1 MAATQILL
9 RTVFL
14 LICLAQTL
22 TPLAQV
28 RMDMITVQEGLS
40 QGFINTLIQDRRGFI
55 WIGTKDGLNRYD
67 GYQLRV
73 FTMNPFEPWALRA
86 PEISGLLEDGERRFL
101 WVGTDSGL
109 WLFDPVSER
118 FYELREPGINLP
130 QKRVH
135 ALSSDDKGN
144 FMVSFSSGELYHLKV
159 ADSYAEKIRQQ
170 GKADANDFELRLI
183 EPTPLTV
190 NYPPLVDCLSD
201 GTFFFITAEG
211 GIFTYQPQTQQ
222 RARFSEKKQ
231 QAYTYASD
239 GIIWAK
245 KHNYVY
251 RLQKEDGS
259 DSIPPVNHWGLAF
272 KLSDQ
277 RIAIW
282 PLQHNGPLFI
292 KKDHAPFFAATGV
305 PNKYRFDTPETSQ
318 LYTRIDVPGNT
329 TDAVL
334 MDKTGLFWIGTGGLG
349 LVKVNLEQLA
359 FRSYFLDRS
368 VSSLRRLDATHIWVR
383 FFDRFSAVLNIQT
396 GNIEPAPWALVLDS
410 KQLVSEVAADRN
422 GNFWLMIHRDNQRRE
437 NRLAI
442 WRTAGQTLQYMQDT
456 LPYFPDIPENIQ
468 EDKQGIMWI
477 SGHSG
482 VLLRYR
488 PGISTA
494 ERFFYGNLTP
504 SDGREL
510 RSNSIA
516 QDAQGVLWIGTNK
529 GLIEIPAGANSVLQ
543 FKIHTYD
550 PQKPASISS
559 NWITHI
565 LPDPREPHI
574 IWLGTRGGGL
584 NRFDKTAR
592 QFSFITKGPESL
604 PDNVVYGILPDAS
617 GNLWCSTNH
626 GICRYNPQDNT
637 FTVYRESDGLLNTEY
652 NTAAFLS
659 GQDSYLW
666 FGGVSGLNAFRP
678 AEIQVA
684 DAAPSVYITDIEVQ
698 GLRMFPDVNNRLK
711 LKSDQNNLTVHFAV
725 SDFRNTGGNRYRYRL
740 NGGEWIPLGTA
751 HSATFSAMPSGEYLL
766 EVEGATADSPWSA
779 ESARLYLI
787 IDQPWYNSWLA
798 WLLYSILLI
807 AAITIFIRYRLRLF
821 KIEHS
826 AELDR
831 LESMRLKSFD
841 DIKNRFFAD
850 AAHEV
855 RTPLTIIRGL
865 SERLVRNEKSEDS
878 KENARLILRQSENLL
893 ELSNQLLDLARLDS
907 RQLKL
912 MLFHGD
918 FQEFVGQQVAGFVP
932 LAADKGVQ
940 LHLECRENHLW
951 MDFDPLQIKKI
962 LNNLLSN
969 AIRHTDSAG
978 NITVTLQ
985 RLPAINSLEL
995 SVSDTGEGI
1004 SAAALPH
1011 VFERYHQGEN
1021 PRRKGAAGIGL
1032 ALSAELVKLM
1042 GGQISVSSTLNQ
1054 GTNFKI
1060 LLPIVQ
1066 ADSAPI
1072 NEEFTLPEQTPGLA
1086 PQEAAAKAEKNH
1098 LPLLLLIEDNEQ
1110 ILSYLQNFLSR
1121 NYRVKTAKDGISGIK
1136 TALQL
1141 IPDLIITDI
1150 TMPGKNGY
1158 EVTET
1163 LKSDERSS
1171 HIPIVLLSARTE
1183 AEDRLEGHRRK
1194 ANAYLSKPFSE
1205 QELLLI
1211 LQNLLELRNQLRK
1224 QYAGRLQSGE
1234 ALQHPATDQED
1245 AFLQKIY
1252 TIFEQ
1257 NYQDDA
1263 FKLPQLCRAL
1273 AISSSQLDRKLNA
1286 LTEQSPMEMLRR
1298 FRLAKAYELLKSRQ
1312 PKPSVQEVCYA
1323 CGFKSPEHFSRL
1335 FSDNF
1340 GVSPSEI

>member
-1 MAATQILL
+1 MEML
-9 RTVFL
+9 TVK
-14 LICLAQTL
+14 
-22 TPLAQV
+22 
-28 RMDMITVQEGLS
+28 EGLS
-40 QGFINTLIQDRRGFI
+40 QGFINTIIQDRRGFI

-86 PEISGLLEDGERRFL
+86 PEISGLLEDTARRL
-101 WVGTDSGL
+101 IWIGTDNGL

-118 FYELREPGINLP
+118 FYEMRESGINLP

-135 ALSSDDKGN
+135 ALSSDDGGN
-144 FMVSFSSGELYHLKV
+144 FMVSFSSGELYHLQV
-159 ADSYAEKIRQQ
+159 ADNYAEKIRKQ
-170 GKADANDFELRLI
+170 GKADSGDFQLRLI
-183 EPTPLTV
+183 EPAPPTV

-201 GTFFFITAEG
+201 GSFLFVTTEG
-211 GIFTYQPQTQQ
+211 DIYTYQPQTLQ
-222 RARFSEKKQ
+222 RARFSEKRQ
-231 QAYTYASD
+231 QRYTFDSD

-272 KLSDQ
+272 KLADQ
-277 RIAIW
+277 RLAIW
-282 PLQHNGPLFI
+282 PMLSNGPLFI
-292 KKDHAPFFAATGV
+292 KKDHAPFNTRSGI
-305 PNKYRFDTPETSQ
+305 PNKFHADTPEITAQ
-318 LYTRIDVPGNT
+318 FTRINVPGNT
-329 TDAVL
+329 TDALL
-334 MDKTGLFWIGTGGLG
+334 MDKTGLFWVGTGGVG

-359 FRSYFLDRS
+359 FRSYFLERS
-368 VSSLRRLDATHIWVR
+368 VSSLRRIDASRIWVR
-383 FFDRFSAVLNIQT
+383 FFDRFSAVLNIYS
-396 GNIEPAPWALVLDS
+396 GNVEPAPWAAAIDA

-442 WRTAGQTLQYMQDT
+442 WKTAEQTLQYMQDT
-456 LPYFPDIPENIQ
+456 LPYLPDIPENIL
-468 EDKQGIMWI
+468 EDKQGNMWV

-482 VLLRYR
+482 LLLRYR

-550 PQKPASISS
+550 PQKPATISS
-559 NWITHI
+559 DWITHI
-565 LPDPREPHI
+565 LPDPRQPHI

-584 NRFDKTAR
+584 NRFDKTTR
-592 QFSFITKGPESL
+592 QFSFITKGPERL

-617 GNLWCSTNH
+617 GSLWCSTNH
-626 GICRYNPQDNT
+626 GICRYNPLDNT

-659 GQDSYLW
+659 GQDGYLW

-684 DAAPSVYITDIEVQ
+684 DVAPSVYITDIVVQ
-698 GLRMFPDVNNRLK
+698 GLRMFPDEYNRLK

-725 SDFRNTGGNRYRYRL
+725 SDFRNPGGNRYHYRL

-751 HSATFSAMPSGEYLL
+751 HSATFSALPPGNYLL

-779 ESARLYLI
+779 DNARLYLQ
-787 IDQPWYNSWLA
+787 IDPPWYRTPLA
-798 WLLYSILLI
+798 WLLYAVLLV
-807 AAITIFIRYRLRLF
+807 AAITVFIRYRLRLF

-841 DIKNRFFAD
+841 EIKNRFFAD

-865 SERLVRNEKSEDS
+865 SERLLRNEKPGDTR
-878 KENARLILRQSENLL
+878 ENAQLILRQSENLL

-940 LHLECRENHLW
+940 LHFECRENHLW
-951 MDFDPLQIKKI
+951 MDFDPMQIKKI

-969 AIRHTDSAG
+969 AIRHTDNGG
-978 NITVTLQ
+978 NITVTLE
-985 RLPAINSLEL
+985 RLPSTNSLEL
-995 SVSDTGEGI
+995 HVLDTGEGI

-1072 NEEFTLPEQTPGLA
+1072 NEEFTLPEQAPGLA
-1086 PQEAAAKAEKNH
+1086 QQEIAVAKTDKSYH

-1110 ILSYLQNFLSR
+1110 ILSYLQNFLSPY
-1121 NYRVKTAKDGISGIK
+1121 YRVKTAKDGISGIK
-1136 TALQL
+1136 IALQF
-1141 IPDLIITDI
+1141 IPDLIVTDI
-1150 TMPGKNGY
+1150 NMPGKNGY

-1171 HIPIVLLSARTE
+1171 HIPIVMLSARTE

-1211 LQNLLELRNQLRK
+1211 LQNLLELRDQLREK
-1224 QYAGRLQSGE
+1224 YAGRLQNGD
-1234 ALQHPATDQED
+1234 LLRHTPTDQED
-1245 AFLQKIY
+1245 AFLQKIH

-1257 NYQDDA
+1257 NYQDDS

-1298 FRLAKAYELLKSRQ
+1298 FRLAKAHELLKSRQ

-1335 FSDNF
+1335 FSDTY
-1340 GVSPSEI
+1340 GISPSEV